1 MMQLFSLHSQTHS
14 QPFVRACIKALSATV
29 LLVGFASTV
38 LAQNGYPNKPI
49 RLVLGYGPGGVADI
63 TARLVAQKLSDVLGQ
78 QVVVDNRPSAGGVV
92 AGEMVAK
99 ADPDGYTLLHLNY
112 GNAVS
117 AALFKK
123 LPYDTKKDFA
133 PISAMGFFDVLMLV
147 DKNSEIQTVQDFL
160 QKAKLHPEQFNLG
173 SVSIGSG
180 QHMSATLFKSMSGI
194 PSTLVPYKTT
204 PQLFMALKSG
214 DIAAAFEI
222 ISPAMGFIKSGEIR
236 AVAVSSSHRFKGLPD
251 VPTLSEAGVKG
262 YDVIAWNGLA
272 APAKTP
278 KAIIDRLN
286 KEINIILASPEV
298 KQKFLEVGIDSRG
311 GTPEELGNLL
321 SSEIDKWNN
330 LVNAQHIER
339 M

>member
-1 MMQLFSLHSQTHS
+1 MKQTLSTFKPMWDQIQSKFFLKGLVAVLSLCCLATLAYSQN
-14 QPFVRACIKALSATV
+14 A
-29 LLVGFASTV
+29 
-38 LAQNGYPNKPI
+38 YPNKPI

-63 TARLVAQKLSDVLGQ
+63 TARLVAQKLSDALGQ

-99 ADPDGYTLLHLNY
+99 ADADGYTLLHLNY

-133 PISAMGFFDVLMLV
+133 PICAMGFFDVLMLV
-147 DKNSEIQTVQDFL
+147 DKNSDMQTVQDFL
-160 QKAKLHPEQFNLG
+160 QKAKSHPDQFNLG

-180 QHMSATLFKSMSGI
+180 QHMSATLFKSMSSI
-194 PSTLVPYKTT
+194 SSTLVPYKTT

-222 ISPAMGFIKSGEIR
+222 ISPAMGLIKSGEIR
-236 AVAVSSSHRFKGLPD
+236 PLAVSSTHRFKGLPD

-262 YDVIAWNGLA
+262 YDVIAWNGIA

-278 KAIIDRLN
+278 RAIIDRLN
-286 KEINIILASPEV
+286 KEINLILASPEV

-311 GTPEELGNLL
+311 GTPEELGALL
-321 SSEIDKWNN
+321 SNEIDKWNN